1 MGHKQRKDRH
11 AERRGQKP
19 REGEGRCGEGE
30 VGGVGGGTPETQRED
45 RDPEKGGPETE
56 GQEEGTEMDAEMAKL
71 SRQ

>member
-1 MGHKQRKDRH
+1 MGHRQRKDRR

-19 REGEGRCGEGE
+19 GEGEGRCREGE

-45 RDPEKGGPETE
+45 RDPEMRGPETE